1 MAITVE
7 LPALGESVVEG
18 TITKWFVK
26 EGDRVE
32 RDQPLVE
39 VSTDKVDAEIPA
51 PEAGVIERILAPEG
65 ETVPVGAALVTI
77 STGAAADASPKPVAA
92 KQAEPKARKAR
103 RADEG
108 RGRGSAGA
116 PRDAGC
122 EARRRGSRRR
132 SARRRSDGRRR
143 SRDEGRRRARR
154 RGRRRTGGGATA
166 GSARADPSRSASA
179 VPAISRPISPTR
191 CRRAIASFR

>member
-18 TITKWFVK
+18 TITKWLVK

-77 STGAAADASPKPVAA
+77 ATGARRGGGAEAGRREAS
-92 KQAEPKARKAR
+92 
-103 RADEG
+103 RAEG
-108 RGRGSAGA
+108 REAAPREAAAAGSAAA
-116 PRDAGC
+116 P
-122 EARRRGSRRR
+122 
-132 SARRRSDGRRR
+132 
-143 SRDEGRRRARR
+143 RRARR
-154 RGRRRTGGGATA
+154 RWRSAPPRKRASICAASRR
-166 GSARADPSRSASA
+166 PASA
-179 VPAISRPISPTR
+179 VA
-191 CRRAIASFR
+191 